1 MAVSV
6 DRLYEAFLDEALR
19 ALAAR
24 GRPARSHG
32 VEAEVGPLRPGD
44 GDTRVN
50 VTAIAKGEAKSTA
63 EFRHERLAD
72 AREAE
77 RMKAFWRGRV
87 AALKDVLER

>member
-1 MAVSV
+1 
-6 DRLYEAFLDEALR
+6 
-19 ALAAR
+19 
-24 GRPARSHG
+24 
-32 VEAEVGPLRPGD
+32 
-44 GDTRVN
+44 